1 LIARAL
7 SIACIGFAALAGAA
21 HAATNAA
28 GAKEELREL
37 KSRIEAVQQRIAE
50 AEESKNEAADALQQ
64 SERAISDANRAL
76 SQLSE
81 RSRGANSALSA
92 LKREI
97 ERAERERQSHQAALG
112 RLLYQQYVAG
122 HPETLGVLLNG
133 GDPNATARRLHYLT
147 YIGRARSEAIT
158 RARAEVVQLEK
169 LAAEA
174 EAKATELAAITAEQA
189 GQRKR
194 LEQEK
199 RSRAQML
206 ARISREIDQQ
216 RRQIGTFKRDETRLT
231 RLIDQLARVIARTPK
246 PKPAPQ
252 AQARPEP
259 RERSAGRARQAPR
272 EESAARTKID
282 RVPEPG
288 GADGAFAQ
296 LRGRL
301 ALPVRGELASRFGSP
316 RQGGGVVW
324 KGLFIAAPTGEEVRA
339 VAAGRVVYA
348 DWLRGFGNLLIIDH
362 GDSYMSLYGYNETL
376 YKQVGDVIRGGERV
390 SAVGNTGG
398 HPDSGLYFEMRHEGR
413 PFDPMTWVS
422 VR

>member
-1 LIARAL
+1 LIGRAL
-7 SIACIGFAALAGAA
+7 LLACCIGFGALAGAA
-21 HAATNAA
+21 GAATNAA

-37 KSRIEAVQQRIAE
+37 KSRIEAVQKRIAE

-64 SERAISDANRAL
+64 SERAISDANRT
-76 SQLSE
+76 LSE
-81 RSRGANSALSA
+81 LSDRSRGANAALKG

-97 ERAERERQSHQAALG
+97 ERGERERQSHQAALG
-112 RLLYQQYVAG
+112 ELLYQQYVAG
-122 HPETLGVLLNG
+122 RPETLGLLLNG

-147 YIGRARSEAIT
+147 YIGRARSEAIA
-158 RARAEVVQLEK
+158 RARAEVARLEK

-189 GQRKR
+189 GQRQR

-199 RSRAQML
+199 RTRAQML
-206 ARISREIDQQ
+206 ARISRDIEQQ

-231 RLIDQLARVIARTPK
+231 RLIDQLSRVIAKTPK

-252 AQARPEP
+252 ARTEP
-259 RERSAGRARQAPR
+259 KERSAGRSRSAPKEDTTARVR
-272 EESAARTKID
+272 ID
-282 RVPEPG
+282 RVPEA
-288 GADGAFAQ
+288 GAGDGAFAQ

-301 ALPVRGELASRFGSP
+301 ALPVRGELANRFGSP

-390 SAVGNTGG
+390 SAAGNTGG
-398 HPDSGLYFEMRHEGR
+398 HPESGLYFEMRHEGR